1 MIREMQIRNYSERT
15 ISSYVASI
23 SKLAKFYNQ
32 PVEEI
37 TIDQFKDF
45 LQHRIT
51 IDEVSVAM
59 INQSISAFKIVQQD
73 VLERDW
79 ETIKIKRPRREKK
92 LPVVLSNGEIASMI
106 NITKNLKHRTLIVLA
121 YSTGMRRSEIKKM
134 KAEHIDSQRMQVHVV
149 HGKGKKA
156 RYTILSTKALELLRI
171 YYKAEK
177 PSTFLF
183 EPAGKKNVYLSD
195 STLNN
200 IVKQA
205 AKKARI
211 KKNVSFHTLRHSF
224 ATHMLENGINLRII
238 QQFLGHTSIRTT
250 SVYLHVAQ
258 IDPAM
263 VRSPLDDMEI

>member
-23 SKLAKFYNQ
+23 SKLVKFYNQ

-51 IDEVSVAM
+51 IDEVSVA
-59 INQSISAFKIVQQD
+59 
-73 VLERDW
+73 
-79 ETIKIKRPRREKK
+79 
-92 LPVVLSNGEIASMI
+92 MI

-183 EPAGKKNVYLSD
+183 EPAGKKNIYLSD